1 MSSGK
6 SLHGVGVKSLSFWSK
21 NLLIFAVAGLLA
33 APALF
38 PTEEPGNKALRAY
51 WAETTLSPRTL
62 MNWVNDEEC
71 WTTEKAFFGC
81 VNSLRLMGRW
91 RKATLTIDGRW
102 IINVSAGKTMLATEK
117 EELAKWE
124 GSFAKSFRA
133 FSFNGL
139 LAQLWADANWAEPLA
154 DADRKLMLG
163 AGLNGFLSITKDPH
177 TYVIPKAYYEE
188 VVAQHQARAATFG
201 FVSKIKAGR
210 MSVRKIL
217 ESSPAQ
223 VAGLR
228 RGDQILQINGVA
240 IEEYYPHELQDWS
253 RFTAHGRVE
262 LLVARGNERRSI
274 EILSSPELVSGSE
287 TRMLAKGL
295 GLLTIHKFAARTCGF
310 VRDQLR
316 ALVKEGITG
325 LLLDL
330 RDNPGGHMEEAICV
344 AGLFLK
350 EGTPVLESRYLDP
363 ALGSEK
369 YVSREPRAVFTGP
382 LAVLINSGSA
392 SAAEIVAGALRDVG
406 RARLVGERTF
416 GKGSFQ
422 DGRVWE
428 YDESMIM
435 FQTEGI
441 YYFPSGWTPQLVG
454 IEPDIAIRG
463 ELEEVSREKDLF
475 VAAIRPMDEWVGPQA
490 NFSLIPE
497 RCRDPRVRLDDR
509 QAERAAEWLRCSAA
523 NAN

>member
-1 MSSGK
+1 M
-6 SLHGVGVKSLSFWSK
+6 
-21 NLLIFAVAGLLA
+21 LA
-33 APALF
+33 APCFL
-38 PTEEPGNKALRAY
+38 PGDEPGNKALQSY
-51 WAETTLSPRTL
+51 WAETTLAPKTL
-62 MNWVNDEEC
+62 MNWVNDEDC
-71 WTTEKAFFGC
+71 WAAEKQFLGC
-81 VNSLRLMGRW
+81 VNSLRMMGRW
-91 RKATLTIDGRW
+91 RKASLTSDGRW
-102 IINVSAGKTMLATEK
+102 IINATAGKTIFTTEK

-124 GSFAKSFRA
+124 GAFAKSFRA

-139 LAQLWADANWAEPLA
+139 IGQLWSDDNWESKLTEG
-154 DADRKLMLG
+154 DRKIMLG
-163 AGLNGFLSITKDPH
+163 SGLNGFLSVTKDPH

-188 VVAQHQARAATFG
+188 VVAQHQARASSFG
-201 FVSKIKAGR
+201 FISKIKAGR
-210 MSVRKIL
+210 MSVRKVL
-217 ESSPAQ
+217 EGSPAQ

-228 RGDQILQINGVA
+228 RGDRILEINGVA
-240 IEEYYPHELQDWS
+240 IEEFYPHELQDWS
-253 RFTAHGRVE
+253 RFAAHGRVE
-262 LLVARGNERRSI
+262 LLVARGDHERLPI
-274 EILSSPELVSGSE
+274 EMVTSPELVSGSE
-287 TRMLAKGL
+287 ARMIAKGI
-295 GLLTIHKFAARTCGF
+295 GLLTVHKFGARTCHF
-310 VRDQLR
+310 VREQLR
-316 ALVKEGITG
+316 GLAKEGLSG

-344 AGLFLK
+344 AGLFLR

-363 ALGSEK
+363 SLGSEK
-369 YVSREPRAVFTGP
+369 HISRESKAIYSGA

-463 ELEEVSREKDLF
+463 ELEEVPREKDLF
-475 VAAIRPMDEWVGPQA
+475 VSAIRPMDEWVGPQA

-497 RCRDPRVRLDDR
+497 RCRDPRVRLGDR
-509 QAERAAEWLRCSAA
+509 QAERAAEWLRCSSVSS
-523 NAN
+523 N